1 MYHKGWDQEARWEI
15 LGKEDKGQGLEKVKS
30 GALLGVHLSND

>member
-1 MYHKGWDQEARWEI
+1 MYHKGWNQEARWEI
-15 LGKEDKGQGLEKVKS
+15 LGKKKKGHGFEEVII